1 MIDKV
6 GGVILKDKQILVQR
20 KKNKR
25 EECIIPGGK
34 RKGKET
40 DFETLKRELQEE
52 LTVDLVSAEFFGG
65 YDDIACF

>member
-20 KKNKR
+20 QKNNR

-34 RKGKET
+34 RKGK
-40 DFETLKRELQEE
+40 K
-52 LTVDLVSAEFFGG
+52 
-65 YDDIACF
+65 